1 MMRLSIVALAFVLAS
16 LGMSG
21 CATTRSVAGEP
32 SPKEDGAAAAE
43 SAPADAAPADAAPA
57 EATAEATAE
66 APAETAA
73 APPAAPTPGAPV
85 FVPTGKPVIVGRFEK
100 VQFPAW
106 VERAGVRAGIKA
118 GWAVYTSDRIITGAE
133 GRVEIAT
140 VGEGRL
146 KIGGEANVLFTEAVE
161 FTGNIEPSLF
171 QVRRGSYQFTAP
183 LRGGSNGT
191 TVDIGGAINAVVL
204 GGQIVGR
211 VDSDESVMALVDAVV
226 RVSGPKLNPGTM
238 RESKTFLRVPRQ
250 GRAQAVSAAT
260 GDRMARWLSATQTVS
275 GKPALAGDGVW
286 DVSLNSGY
294 NQRQLED
301 MACRIQRKGI
311 SAEIYPVKEPGKL
324 TWYRVVVRRFAT
336 KGDAVGFMNTAR
348 SLGSKEPW
356 VLVPQS

>member
-16 LGMSG
+16 LGLSG
-21 CATTRSVAGEP
+21 CATTRSVADEP
-32 SPKEDGAAAAE
+32 TPKEEG
-43 SAPADAAPADAAPA
+43 APAADAAAPADAPA
-57 EATAEATAE
+57 EAPVEVPAQAAE
-66 APAETAA
+66 AP
-73 APPAAPTPGAPV
+73 PPAAPAPSGAPA
-85 FVPTGKPVIVGRFEK
+85 FIPTGKPVIIGRFER

-106 VERAGVRAGIKA
+106 VERAGIRAGIKA
-118 GWAVYTSDRIITGAE
+118 GWAVYTSDRILTGSE

-146 KIGGEANVLFTEAVE
+146 KIGGDGNVLFTEAVE
-161 FTGNIEPSLF
+161 FTGAIEPSLF
-171 QVRRGSYQFTAP
+171 QVRRGAYQFTAP

-191 TVDIGGAINAVVL
+191 TIDVGGAINAIVL
-204 GGQIVGR
+204 GGQVVGR
-211 VDSDESVMALVDAVV
+211 VDSDESVLALVDAVV

-260 GDRMARWLSATQTVS
+260 GDRMARWLSAAQIVNGRPS
-275 GKPALAGDGVW
+275 LSGDGVW

-294 NQRQLED
+294 NLRQLED
-301 MACRIQRKGI
+301 MACRIQRRGV
-311 SAEIYPVKEPGKL
+311 STEIYPVKEPGKL

-336 KGDAVGFMNTAR
+336 KGDAVSFMNTAR
-348 SLGSKEPW
+348 ALGSKEPW